1 MNLHPRALRGAVRG
15 DPPSSG
21 GETGPGPSP
30 AQHPRLPPPAF
41 HSRPS
46 PRHAWPARS
55 HVAPAPRGPRPPWVG
70 SAPPRGGTCAAAAAA
85 ALRPRPG
92 AQRLT
97 RSGARPARPPARG
110 SLGRHPPAPA
120 AHRPAESRRPP
131 PPATC
136 RGGRAGGRQQAEGTH
151 RNWAPRRRGSNCIR
165 GPPRPRRPG
174 RGPAPASA
182 PPPPP
187 PRSGGG
193 RRAGV
198 PRLVGV
204 QSRGFPRS
212 RRLTGSGGNP

>member
-97 RSGARPARPPARG
+97 RSGARPARPPAALWAVTRPPPPLTGQLSHEGLRHQRHVAAGGQEGG
-110 SLGRHPPAPA
+110 SRPRARTGTGRRAAGAATASGARPAPA
-120 AHRPAESRRPP
+120 A
-131 PPATC
+131 
-136 RGGRAGGRQQAEGTH
+136 RGG
-151 RNWAPRRRGSNCIR
+151 APR
-165 GPPRPRRPG
+165 
-174 RGPAPASA
+174 